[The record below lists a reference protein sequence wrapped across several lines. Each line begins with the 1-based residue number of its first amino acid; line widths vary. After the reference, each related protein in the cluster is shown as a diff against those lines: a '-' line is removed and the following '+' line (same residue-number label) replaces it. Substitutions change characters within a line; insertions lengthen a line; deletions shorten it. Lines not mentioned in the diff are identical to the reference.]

1 VGAKNKNR
9 ASRSS
14 LRRKL
19 AALSYAELIINLQC
33 AMSARLISSQNLPIL
48 ENGDRV
54 TREEFERYYHQMP
67 NIKKAELIEG
77 VVYVP
82 SPVRVTRHG
91 RPHSWII
98 GWLIQYEIATPHLM
112 VCDHAT
118 VRLDF
123 DNEPQPDAMLRLE
136 ESVGG
141 NSRISEDD
149 YLEGAPELIVEIAS
163 SSSSYDLHDK
173 LQVYRRNGVREYLV
187 WLVEDQEFRWY
198 MWTEGTYQQLSPDE
212 SGILKSPFFPGLWL
226 DVSALLAGEM
236 QQVLSALKSGINS
249 SEHKTFVEQL
259 CNT

>member
-1 VGAKNKNR
+1 M
-9 ASRSS
+9 SS
-14 LRRKL
+14 P
-19 AALSYAELIINLQC
+19 STP
-33 AMSARLISSQNLPIL
+33 SQKLPIL

-54 TREEFERYYHQMP
+54 TREEFERRYHRMP

-112 VCDHAT
+112 VCDNTT

-123 DNEPQPDAMLRLE
+123 DNEPQPDALLCLD

-163 SSSSYDLHDK
+163 SSASYDLHDK

-187 WLVEDQEFRWY
+187 WLVEDQQFRWY
-198 MWTEGTYQQLSPDE
+198 VWQEGTYQEQQADE
-212 SGILKSPFFPGLWL
+212 SGILKSPFFLGLWL
-226 DVSALLAGEM
+226 DLSALLAGEM
-236 QQVLSALKSGINS
+236 QQVLSVLNSGISS
-249 SEHKTFVEQL
+249 SEHQTFVEQL
-259 CNT
+259 GKT